1 MTNKEWIA
9 MFDNINFDEKDVKK
23 EVKYFVETI
32 LSRKDKE
39 AKSKSAPMGVSQW
52 KEYGKKYGYWKY
64 FKDECK
70 KEKLFIINSVP
81 CETIFEIPEDMNPVT
96 LRGRDG
102 VTAESIAGVR
112 CGYQQKTKE
121 IWDWKKQQR
130 DLIKDKS
137 QAPAKQGAKKK
148 KHNL

>member
-1 MTNKEWIA
+1 MTNKEIIA
-9 MFDNINFDEKDVKK
+9 EFEQYIDDVKAAKLFSNSRIVDNIVKDVEAMK
-23 EVKYFVETI
+23 ELVIRT
-32 LSRKDKE
+32 LNQKD
-39 AKSKSAPMGVSQW
+39 
-52 KEYGKKYGYWKY
+52 
-64 FKDECK
+64 

-121 IWDWKKQQR
+121 IWDWKKQQ
-130 DLIKDKS
+130 LES
-137 QAPAKQGAKKK
+137 CKKEFTFGDSRQP
-148 KHNL
+148 